1 MKRVIVTGHAL
12 HQMQRRSISEDLVKN
27 IIEAPEQSE
36 EVRPGR
42 LVLQSKIMM
51 GEPPSQFVIRVFV
64 DVVGE
69 SLEVVTVYRTRK
81 VEKYWR

>member
-12 HQMQRRSISEDLVKN
+12 HQMQRRSISEDLAKK

-81 VEKYWR
+81 IDK

>member
-12 HQMQRRSISEDLVKN
+12 QQMQRRSVSEDLVKR

-51 GEPPSQFVIRVFV
+51 GEPLSQFVIRIFV